1 MGILSQGGQRERQ
14 AYFLLLHKVH
24 DNWALSRRRR
34 ALGNEIGG
42 VGAGASWCVSF
53 GFDTG
58 EMFDMSSNIEIRIIL
73 C

>member
-1 MGILSQGGQRERQ
+1 MGILFQGGQRERQ

-34 ALGNEIGG
+34 ALGNEIGVWERG
-42 VGAGASWCVSF
+42 LAGVSF